1 MPIRS
6 VSGIRQPDFRF
17 MSKSLDLYTSD
28 SDLTG
33 MAGTIGLLCE
43 FAPDSPWLRATEH
56 CYGPDEILGSVD
68 AALPVAYSLV
78 SKLLQSAPII
88 EGLPVLSIFEESLLE
103 QVSYIIQTF
112 QLHRWICSQGF
123 TSCRFVSYSPWL
135 DRLLLVGSITG
146 FPYAI
151 TADVPFLQAIRGS
164 RALQK
169 LWSSRP
175 APADFFRRV
184 MPLWSRGLSAISMRQ
199 HAQDAPRGG
208 IWFYS
213 TAYNYTKI
221 GLQYEPYLPQKL
233 NFLVEDPRT
242 GGKRLRETGRESH
255 WLYAWSRISDIPS
268 PSKVRSIG
276 SRITRALAEVS
287 LTPEEDAL
295 RTVLLNSEWW
305 HLFLTRRLP
314 FALFNNRALHRWR
327 QAVLPEMIVIGN
339 PGWERALLLQE
350 SAERVPI
357 VLLQHG
363 IMHWTYAVTDQP
375 VDVFLLRGPFFQRTV
390 NEKLRRKTVVHN
402 FPEPDTTASPQG
414 STERKDILFI
424 TTPYD
429 VPALF
434 HREDLRDILRSL
446 LIVAH
451 STHRRLMI
459 RVHPNERISAY
470 EQAVA
475 ELQQELCFEAEV
487 GYSQGP
493 GVEEVFARSCVAVLH
508 FSTMFLDCLRHGI
521 PIVSFGWHWFP
532 NKRQFEEEGI
542 FQFASDLR
550 SLEDLVRQGIEGTLP
565 VRSAGLEEFLT
576 PSQPQ
581 ALPKFFQQIWDAR
594 RSAGNGVL
602 HPIP

>member
-1 MPIRS
+1 
-6 VSGIRQPDFRF
+6 
-17 MSKSLDLYTSD
+17 MSKSLHLYTSD

-33 MAGTIGLLCE
+33 ATGTVGLLCE

-56 CYGPDEILGSVD
+56 FYGPDEILGSVD

-78 SKLLQSAPII
+78 SKFLQSAPII
-88 EGLPVLSIFEESLLE
+88 EGLPLLSIFEESLLE
-103 QVSYIIQTF
+103 QVSYILQTF

-135 DRLLLVGSITG
+135 DRLLQVGSITG
-146 FPYAI
+146 LPYTL
-151 TADVPFLQAIRGS
+151 TADVPFLETNRGW
-164 RALQK
+164 RTLQK

-175 APADFFRRV
+175 TPSDLFRRV
-184 MPLWSRGLSAISMRQ
+184 MPLWSRSLSTIAMRR

-213 TAYNYTKI
+213 AAYNFTKV
-221 GLQYEPYLPQKL
+221 GLQYEPYFPQKL

-242 GGKRLRETGRESH
+242 GGKRLREIGRESH

-276 SRITRALAEVS
+276 SRITRALAEVP
-287 LTPEEDAL
+287 LPPEEDAL
-295 RTVLLNSEWW
+295 RRVFLNSEWW
-305 HLFLTRRLP
+305 HHFLTRRLP

-339 PGWERALLLQE
+339 PGDERALLLQE
-350 SAERVPI
+350 GAERVPV

-363 IMHWTYAVTDQP
+363 VMHWTYAVTDQP

-390 NEKLRRKTVVHN
+390 NEKFRRKTVVHN
-402 FPEPDTTASPQG
+402 FPEPEITAPPQG
-414 STERKDILFI
+414 HIEPKDILFI

-446 LIVAH
+446 VIVAH
-451 STHRRLMI
+451 STRRRLVI
-459 RVHPNERISAY
+459 RVHPNETVSSY

-475 ELQQELCFEAEV
+475 ELRQELRFEVEV

-493 GVEEVFARSCVAVLH
+493 GVDEVFARSCVAVLH
-508 FSTMFLDCLRHGI
+508 FSTMFLDCLRHGV

-532 NKRQFEEEGI
+532 NKHQFEEEGI

-550 SLEDLVRQGIEGTLP
+550 SLEDLVRQGAEGNLP
-565 VRSAGLEEFLT
+565 VRRARLEQFLA
-576 PSQPQ
+576 PSQPR
-581 ALPKFFQQIWDAR
+581 ALAKFFRQIWDAR
-594 RSAGNGVL
+594 RSASSGAL
-602 HPIP
+602 HPIT

>member
-1 MPIRS
+1 
-6 VSGIRQPDFRF
+6 
-17 MSKSLDLYTSD
+17 MSKSLHLYTSD
-28 SDLTG
+28 SDLT
-33 MAGTIGLLCE
+33 AATGTIGLLCE

-56 CYGPDEILGSVD
+56 YYGPDEILGSVD

-88 EGLPVLSIFEESLLE
+88 EGLPLLSIFEESLLE
-103 QVSYIIQTF
+103 QMSYILQTF

-135 DRLLLVGSITG
+135 DRLLQVGSITG
-146 FPYAI
+146 LPYAL
-151 TADVPFLQAIRGS
+151 TADVPFLETNRGW

-175 APADFFRRV
+175 TPSDLFRRV
-184 MPLWSRGLSAISMRQ
+184 MPLWSRSLSTISMRQ

-213 TAYNYTKI
+213 AAYNFTKV
-221 GLQYEPYLPQKL
+221 GLQYEPYFPQKL

-242 GGKRLRETGRESH
+242 GGKRLREIGRESH

-268 PSKVRSIG
+268 PAEVRSIG
-276 SRITRALAEVS
+276 RRITRALAEVP
-287 LTPEEDAL
+287 LPPEEDAL
-295 RTVLLNSEWW
+295 RRVFLNSEWW
-305 HLFLTRRLP
+305 HHFLTRRLP

-339 PGWERALLLQE
+339 PGDERALLLQE
-350 SAERVPI
+350 GAERVPV

-363 IMHWTYAVTDQP
+363 VMHWTYAVTDQP

-390 NEKLRRKTVVHN
+390 NEKFRRKTVVHN
-402 FPEPDTTASPQG
+402 FPEPDTTASQQG
-414 STERKDILFI
+414 QTERKDILFI

-429 VPALF
+429 VPTLF

-446 LIVAH
+446 LKVAH
-451 STHRRLMI
+451 STRRRLMI
-459 RVHPNERISAY
+459 RVHPIEKISGYER
-470 EQAVA
+470 AVA
-475 ELQQELCFEAEV
+475 ELQQELHLQAEV

-493 GVEEVFARSCVAVLH
+493 GADDVFARSCVAVLH

-532 NKRQFEEEGI
+532 NKRLFDEEKI

-550 SLEDLVRQGIEGTLP
+550 SFERLVLQGIEGNLP
-565 VRSAGLEEFLT
+565 VRRAGLEQFLAQSHT
-576 PSQPQ
+576 Q
-581 ALPKFFQQIWDAR
+581 ALAKFFLQIWDTR
-594 RSAGNGVL
+594 RSAICGVL
-602 HPIP
+602 HPIA